1 MSAFGGSIGAANFQE
16 PSNPDQTSAPAMQIP
31 QGPQQQAPLTPRA
44 QAIAGGLAQALAKR
58 KKAGS
63 ISPTSRVP
71 AQLAAA
77 ISRAKR
83 ARQGGDKYGS

>member
-1 MSAFGGSIGAANFQE
+1 MAFGGALSPNFQE
-16 PSNPDQTSAPAMQIP
+16 PSSPDQTSAPAIQIP

-63 ISPTSRVP
+63 IRPTSRVP

-83 ARQGGDKYGS
+83 ARQGGDKYG